1 MKIGTIRD
9 GATRLPA
16 LIDGDRAYRLDD
28 LLGAMGGVPV
38 TVPDGADAASV
49 LATRELAVAARAAA
63 EALPD
68 LISRGAAPSYP
79 LYSLGPPVSH
89 PGKIVCAGRNYA
101 DHARELG
108 NDVPTRPIL
117 FAKLASSLRGPFD
130 DVIRP
135 LEVDDLD
142 YEAELCVVIGTGGR
156 RIPKERALAHVAG
169 YCCANDVSARN
180 AQLGL
185 GDQWL
190 RGKSFDT
197 FCPIG
202 PWIVSAD
209 EIPDPQALTLRCRV
223 DGSIRQNGTTAD
235 MIFDVATLIS
245 YISDAFTLEPGDLIL
260 TGTPSGVAMGQNPAP
275 WLEPGQLCEVE
286 IPEIGVIA
294 NRIVAE
300 HRGSTD
306 NG

>member
-1 MKIGTIRD
+1 MKIGTLRD
-9 GATRLPA
+9 GGATLPA
-16 LIDGDRAYRLDD
+16 LIEGERAYRLDD
-28 LLGAMGGVPV
+28 VLGAMGGVPV
-38 TVPDGADAASV
+38 AVPEGADAATI
-49 LATRELAVAARAAA
+49 LATPALAAAARSALD
-63 EALPD
+63 ALPD
-68 LISRGAAPSYP
+68 LITRGAAPSYP
-79 LYSLGPPVSH
+79 LYILGPPVPR

-108 NDVPTRPIL
+108 NDIPTRPIL
-117 FAKLASSLRGPFD
+117 FAKLVTSIRGPFD
-130 DVIRP
+130 DVVRP
-135 LEVDDLD
+135 REVDDLD

-156 RIPKERALAHVAG
+156 RIPKDRALAHVAG

-209 EIPDPQALTLRCRV
+209 EIPDPQALRVRCRV
-223 DGSIRQNGTTAD
+223 DGSVRQDGSTAD
-235 MIFDVATLIS
+235 MIFDVATLIA
-245 YISDAFTLEPGDLIL
+245 YISDAFTLEPGDIIL
-260 TGTPSGVAMGQNPAP
+260 TGTPSGVAMGQSPAP
-275 WLEPGQLCEVE
+275 WLQPGQLCEVE
-286 IPEIGVIA
+286 IPGIGSIA

-300 HRGSTD
+300 EPA
-306 NG
+306 NA

>member
-1 MKIGTIRD
+1 MRIGTVRD
-9 GATRLPA
+9 GTEFLPA
-16 LIDGDRAYRLDD
+16 LIEDDRAYRLDD
-28 LLGAMGGVPV
+28 VLGAMGGAPVAVPHG
-38 TVPDGADAASV
+38 TDAATV
-49 LATRELAVAARAAA
+49 LATRTLAVAARAAA
-63 EALPD
+63 ASLPD
-68 LISRGAAPSYP
+68 LIARGAAPSYP
-79 LYSLGPPVSH
+79 LYSLGPPVPR

-108 NDVPTRPIL
+108 EDVPSQPIL
-117 FAKLASSLRGPFD
+117 FAKLATSIRGPFD
-130 DVIRP
+130 DVVRP

-156 RIPKERALAHVAG
+156 RIPRERALAHVAG

-209 EIPDPQALTLRCRV
+209 EIPDPQALAVRCRV
-223 DGSIRQNGTTAD
+223 DGSLRQNGSTAD
-235 MIFDVATLIS
+235 MIFDVATLVA
-245 YISDAFTLEPGDLIL
+245 YISDAFMLEPGDLIL
-260 TGTPSGVAMGQNPAP
+260 TGTPAGVAVGQSPPP
-275 WLEPGQLCEVE
+275 WLQPGQLCEVE

-300 HRGSTD
+300 GQGPTPQ
-306 NG
+306 

>member
-1 MKIGTIRD
+1 MRIGTLRD
-9 GATRLPA
+9 GTAHLPA
-16 LIDGDRAYRLDD
+16 LIEGERAYRLDD
-28 LLGAMGGVPV
+28 VLGAMGGVPV
-38 TVPDGADAASV
+38 VVPDGADAATV
-49 LATRELAVAARAAA
+49 LATPALAAAARSAI
-63 EALPD
+63 EALPG

-79 LYSLGPPVSH
+79 LYNLGPPVPR

-101 DHARELG
+101 DHAKELG

-117 FAKLASSLRGPFD
+117 FAKLVTSVRGPFD
-130 DVIRP
+130 DVVRP
-135 LEVDDLD
+135 REVDDLD

-156 RIPKERALAHVAG
+156 RIPKDRALAHVAG

-209 EIPDPQALTLRCRV
+209 EIPDPQALKVRCRV
-223 DGSIRQNGTTAD
+223 DGILRQDGDTAD

-245 YISDAFTLEPGDLIL
+245 YMSDAFTLEPGDLIL
-260 TGTPSGVAMGQNPAP
+260 TGTPSGVAMGQHPAP
-275 WLEPGQLCEVE
+275 WLQPGQLCEVE
-286 IPEIGVIA
+286 IPEIGIIA

-300 HRGSTD
+300 DPAQG
-306 NG
+306 

>member
-1 MKIGTIRD
+1 MRIGTLRD
-9 GATRLPA
+9 GSANIPA
-16 LIDGDRAYRLDD
+16 LIDGERAYRLDD
-28 LLGAMGGVPV
+28 VLGAMGGVPV
-38 TVPDGADAASV
+38 VVPDGADAATI
-49 LATRELAVAARAAA
+49 LATPALAVAARSAI
-63 EALPD
+63 EALPG
-68 LISRGAAPSYP
+68 LITRGAAPSYP
-79 LYSLGPPVSH
+79 LYNLGPPVPR

-101 DHARELG
+101 DHAKELG

-117 FAKLASSLRGPFD
+117 FAKLATSVRGPFD
-130 DVIRP
+130 EVVRP

-156 RIPKERALAHVAG
+156 RIPKDRALAHVAG

-190 RGKSFDT
+190 RGKSFDS

-209 EIPDPQALTLRCRV
+209 EIPDPQALHVRCRV
-223 DGSIRQNGTTAD
+223 DGILRQDGSTAD
-235 MIFDVATLIS
+235 MIFDVTTLIS

-260 TGTPSGVAMGQNPAP
+260 TGTPAGVAMGQHPAP
-275 WLEPGQLCEVE
+275 WLQPGQLCEVE
-286 IPEIGVIA
+286 IPGIGTIA

-300 HRGSTD
+300 EAAQG
-306 NG
+306 

>member
-1 MKIGTIRD
+1 MRIGTIRD
-9 GATRLPA
+9 GTELLPA
-16 LIDGDRAYRLDD
+16 LIEGDRAYRLDD
-28 LLGAMGGVPV
+28 ILGAMGGAPVAVPSG
-38 TVPDGADAASV
+38 TDAAMV
-49 LATRELAVAARAAA
+49 LATRKLAVAARAAA
-63 EALPD
+63 ASLPD
-68 LISRGAAPSYP
+68 LIARGAAPSYP
-79 LYSLGPPVSH
+79 LYSLGPPVPR

-108 NDVPTRPIL
+108 EDVPSQPIL
-117 FAKLASSLRGPFD
+117 FAKLASSIRGPFD
-130 DVIRP
+130 DVVRP

-156 RIPKERALAHVAG
+156 RIPRERALAHVAG

-209 EIPDPQALTLRCRV
+209 EIPDPQALAVRCRV
-223 DGSIRQNGTTAD
+223 DGTLRQNGSTAD
-235 MIFDVATLIS
+235 MIFDVATLIA

-260 TGTPSGVAMGQNPAP
+260 TGTPAGVAVGQSPPP
-275 WLEPGQLCEVE
+275 WLQPGQLCEVE

-300 HRGSTD
+300 GQGSTPQ
-306 NG
+306 

>member
-1 MKIGTIRD
+1 MKIGTLRD
-9 GATRLPA
+9 GAATLPA
-16 LIDGDRAYRLDD
+16 LIDGERAYRLDD
-28 LLGAMGGVPV
+28 VLGAMGGVPV
-38 TVPDGADAASV
+38 AVPDRADAATV
-49 LATRELAVAARAAA
+49 LAIPELAAAARAALD
-63 EALPD
+63 ALPG
-68 LISRGAAPSYP
+68 LIARGAAPSYP
-79 LYSLGPPVSH
+79 LYTLGPPVPR

-101 DHARELG
+101 EHAKELG

-117 FAKLASSLRGPFD
+117 FAKLATSIRGPYD
-130 DVIRP
+130 DVVRP
-135 LEVDDLD
+135 REVDDLD

-156 RIPKERALAHVAG
+156 RIPKDRALAHVAG

-209 EIPDPQALTLRCRV
+209 EVPDPQSLQIRCRV
-223 DGSIRQNGTTAD
+223 DGSIRQDGRTAD
-235 MIFDVATLIS
+235 MIFDVATLIA

-260 TGTPSGVAMGQNPAP
+260 TGTPSGVAMGQTPAP
-275 WLEPGQLCEVE
+275 WLQPGQLCEIE
-286 IPEIGVIA
+286 IPGVGTIA

-300 HRGSTD
+300 GSA
-306 NG
+306 

>member
-1 MKIGTIRD
+1 MKIGTLRD
-9 GATRLPA
+9 GTANLPA
-16 LIDGDRAYRLDD
+16 LVEGERAYRLDD
-28 LLGAMGGVPV
+28 VLGAMGGVPV
-38 TVPDGADAASV
+38 VVPDGADAATI
-49 LATRELAVAARAAA
+49 LATPALATAARSAI
-63 EALPD
+63 EALPG
-68 LISRGAAPSYP
+68 LITRGAAPSYP
-79 LYSLGPPVSH
+79 LYNLGPPVPR

-101 DHARELG
+101 DHAKELG

-117 FAKLASSLRGPFD
+117 FAKLVTSIRGPFD
-130 DVIRP
+130 DVVRP
-135 LEVDDLD
+135 REVDDLD

-156 RIPKERALAHVAG
+156 RIPKDRALAHVAG

-209 EIPDPQALTLRCRV
+209 EIPDPQALKVRCRV
-223 DGSIRQNGTTAD
+223 DGILRQDGNTVD
-235 MIFDVATLIS
+235 MIFDVATLVS

-260 TGTPSGVAMGQNPAP
+260 TGTPSGVAMGQHPAP
-275 WLEPGQLCEVE
+275 WLQPGQLCEVE
-286 IPEIGVIA
+286 IPGIGTIA

-300 HRGSTD
+300 EPAQG
-306 NG
+306 

>member
-1 MKIGTIRD
+1 MKIGTVRD
-9 GATRLPA
+9 GTAPLPA
-16 LIDGDRAYRLDD
+16 IVEGDRAYRLDD

-38 TVPDGADAASV
+38 SVPQGADAATV
-49 LATRELAVAARAAA
+49 LAVRELTVAARAASD
-63 EALPD
+63 ALPQ
-68 LISRGAAPSYP
+68 LIARGAAPSYP
-79 LYSLGPPVSH
+79 LYALGPPVPR
-89 PGKIVCAGRNYA
+89 PGKIICAGRNYA

-108 NDVPTRPIL
+108 DDVPTRPIL
-117 FAKLASSLRGPFD
+117 FAKLASSVCGPFD

-135 LEVDDLD
+135 LEVGDLD

-156 RIPKERALAHVAG
+156 RIPKDRALAHVGG
-169 YCCANDVSARN
+169 YCCANDVSART
-180 AQLGL
+180 AQFGL

-209 EIPDPQALTLRCRV
+209 EITDPQALSVRCRV
-223 DGSIRQNGTTAD
+223 DGTLRQNGSTAD
-235 MIFDVATLIS
+235 LIFDVATLVS

-260 TGTPSGVAMGQNPAP
+260 TGTPAGVAMGQSPAP
-275 WLEPGQLCEVE
+275 WLQPGQLCEVE

-300 HRGSTD
+300 R
-306 NG
+306 

>member
-1 MKIGTIRD
+1 MRIGTVRD
-9 GATRLPA
+9 GTEFLPA
-16 LIDGDRAYRLDD
+16 LIEDDRAYRLDD
-28 LLGAMGGVPV
+28 VLGAMGGAPVAVPYG
-38 TVPDGADAASV
+38 TDAATV
-49 LATRELAVAARAAA
+49 LATRTLAVAARTAAA
-63 EALPD
+63 SLPD
-68 LISRGAAPSYP
+68 LIARGAAPSYP
-79 LYSLGPPVSH
+79 LYSLGPPVPR

-108 NDVPTRPIL
+108 ENVPSQPIL
-117 FAKLASSLRGPFD
+117 FAKLATSIRGPFD
-130 DVIRP
+130 DVVRP

-156 RIPKERALAHVAG
+156 RIPRERALAHVAG

-209 EIPDPQALTLRCRV
+209 EIPDPQALAVRCRV
-223 DGSIRQNGTTAD
+223 DGSLRQNGSTAD
-235 MIFDVATLIS
+235 MIFDVATLVA

-260 TGTPSGVAMGQNPAP
+260 TGTPAGVAVGQSPPP
-275 WLEPGQLCEVE
+275 WLQPGQLCEVE

-300 HRGSTD
+300 GQGSTPP
-306 NG
+306 

>member
-1 MKIGTIRD
+1 MKIGTLRD
-9 GATRLPA
+9 GNATLPA
-16 LIDGDRAYRLDD
+16 LIEGERAYRLDD
-28 LLGAMGGVPV
+28 VLGAMGGVPV
-38 TVPDGADAASV
+38 AVPEGADAATI
-49 LATRELAVAARAAA
+49 LATPALAAAARSAVD
-63 EALPD
+63 ALPD
-68 LISRGAAPSYP
+68 LITRGAAPSYP
-79 LYSLGPPVSH
+79 LYTLGPPVPR

-108 NDVPTRPIL
+108 NDIPTRPIL
-117 FAKLASSLRGPFD
+117 FAKLVTSIRGPFD
-130 DVIRP
+130 DVVRP
-135 LEVDDLD
+135 REVDDLD

-156 RIPKERALAHVAG
+156 RIPKDRALAHVAG

-209 EIPDPQALTLRCRV
+209 EIPDPQALRVRCRV
-223 DGSIRQNGTTAD
+223 DGSVRQDGSTAD
-235 MIFDVATLIS
+235 MIFDVATLIA
-245 YISDAFTLEPGDLIL
+245 YISDAFTLEPGDIIL
-260 TGTPSGVAMGQNPAP
+260 TGTPSGVAMGQSPAP
-275 WLEPGQLCEVE
+275 WLQPGQLCEVE
-286 IPEIGVIA
+286 IPGIGSIA

-300 HRGSTD
+300 EPAKD
-306 NG
+306 

>member
-1 MKIGTIRD
+1 MRIGTIRD
-9 GATRLPA
+9 GTDFLPA
-16 LIDGDRAYRLDD
+16 LIEGDRAYRLDD
-28 LLGAMGGVPV
+28 ILGAMGGVPV
-38 TVPDGADAASV
+38 AVPDGTDAATV
-49 LATRELAVAARAAA
+49 LATRKLAVAARAAA
-63 EALPD
+63 AELPG
-68 LISRGAAPSYP
+68 LIARGAAPSYP
-79 LYSLGPPVSH
+79 LYSLGPPVPR

-108 NDVPTRPIL
+108 EDVPSRPIL
-117 FAKLASSLRGPFD
+117 FAKLATCIRGPFD
-130 DVIRP
+130 DVVRP

-156 RIPKERALAHVAG
+156 RIPRGRALVHVAG
-169 YCCANDVSARN
+169 YCCANDVSART

-209 EIPDPQALTLRCRV
+209 EIPDPQALAVRCRV
-223 DGSIRQNGTTAD
+223 DGSLRQNGSTAD
-235 MIFDVATLIS
+235 MIFDVATLVA

-260 TGTPSGVAMGQNPAP
+260 TGTPAGVAVGQSPPP
-275 WLEPGQLCEVE
+275 WLQPGQLCEVE
-286 IPEIGVIA
+286 IPEIGAIG

-300 HRGSTD
+300 GQGSTPQ
-306 NG
+306 

>member
-1 MKIGTIRD
+1 MKIGTLRD
-9 GATRLPA
+9 GAAHLPA
-16 LIDGDRAYRLDD
+16 LIEGDRAYRLDD
-28 LLGAMGGVPV
+28 ILGAMGGVPV
-38 TVPDGADAASV
+38 VIPDGADAATI
-49 LATRELAVAARAAA
+49 LATPALATAARSAID
-63 EALPD
+63 ALPG
-68 LISRGAAPSYP
+68 LIARGAAPSYP
-79 LYSLGPPVSH
+79 LYNLGAPVPR

-101 DHARELG
+101 DHAKELG

-117 FAKLASSLRGPFD
+117 FAKLVTSVRGPFD
-130 DVIRP
+130 DVVRP
-135 LEVDDLD
+135 REVDDLD

-156 RIPKERALAHVAG
+156 RIPKDRALAHVAG

-190 RGKSFDT
+190 RGKSFDS

-209 EIPDPQALTLRCRV
+209 EIPDPQALNVRCRV
-223 DGSIRQNGTTAD
+223 DGILRQDGNTAD
-235 MIFDVATLIS
+235 MIFDVTTLVS

-260 TGTPSGVAMGQNPAP
+260 TGTPAGVAMGQHPAP
-275 WLEPGQLCEVE
+275 WLQPGQLCEVE
-286 IPEIGVIA
+286 IPGVGSIA

-300 HRGSTD
+300 EAAQV
-306 NG
+306 

>member
-1 MKIGTIRD
+1 MKIGTLRD
-9 GATRLPA
+9 GSATLPA
-16 LIDGDRAYRLDD
+16 LIAGERAYRLDD
-28 LLGAMGGVPV
+28 VLGAMGGVPV
-38 TVPDGADAASV
+38 AVPDGADAATV
-49 LATRELAVAARAAA
+49 LATPALAAAARSAID
-63 EALPD
+63 ALPD
-68 LISRGAAPSYP
+68 LITRGAAPSYP
-79 LYSLGPPVSH
+79 LYILGPPVPR

-101 DHARELG
+101 EHAKELG
-108 NDVPTRPIL
+108 NDVPTQPIL
-117 FAKLASSLRGPFD
+117 FAKLVTSVRGPFD
-130 DVIRP
+130 DVVRP
-135 LEVDDLD
+135 REVDDLD

-169 YCCANDVSARN
+169 DCCANDVSARN

-190 RGKSFDT
+190 RGKSFDS

-209 EIPDPQALTLRCRV
+209 EIPDPQALNVRCRV
-223 DGSIRQNGTTAD
+223 DGTLRQDGHTAD

-260 TGTPSGVAMGQNPAP
+260 TGTPSGVAMGQKPSP
-275 WLEPGQLCEVE
+275 WLQPGQLCEIE
-286 IPEIGVIA
+286 IPGIGSIA

-300 HRGSTD
+300 ELGQQ
-306 NG
+306 

>member
-1 MKIGTIRD
+1 MKIGTLRD
-9 GATRLPA
+9 GGAILPA
-16 LIDGDRAYRLDD
+16 LIEGERAYRLDD
-28 LLGAMGGVPV
+28 VLGAMGGVPV
-38 TVPDGADAASV
+38 AVPDGADAARI
-49 LATRELAVAARAAA
+49 LATPALAAAARSALD
-63 EALPD
+63 ALPD
-68 LISRGAAPSYP
+68 LITRGAAPSYP
-79 LYSLGPPVSH
+79 LYILGPPVPR

-108 NDVPTRPIL
+108 NDIPTRPIL
-117 FAKLASSLRGPFD
+117 FAKLVTSIRGPFD
-130 DVIRP
+130 DVVRP
-135 LEVDDLD
+135 REVDDLD

-156 RIPKERALAHVAG
+156 RIPKDRALAHVAG

-209 EIPDPQALTLRCRV
+209 EIPDPQALRVRCRV
-223 DGSIRQNGTTAD
+223 DGSVRQDGSTAD
-235 MIFDVATLIS
+235 MIFDVATLIA
-245 YISDAFTLEPGDLIL
+245 YISDAFTLEPGDIIL
-260 TGTPSGVAMGQNPAP
+260 TGTPSGVAMGQSPAP
-275 WLEPGQLCEVE
+275 WLQPGQLCEVE
-286 IPEIGVIA
+286 IPGIGSIA

-300 HRGSTD
+300 EPAKD
-306 NG
+306 

>member
-1 MKIGTIRD
+1 MRIGTIRD
-9 GATRLPA
+9 GTEFLPA
-16 LIDGDRAYRLDD
+16 LIEGDRAYRLDD
-28 LLGAMGGVPV
+28 ILGAMGGAPV
-38 TVPDGADAASV
+38 AVPDGTDAATV
-49 LATRELAVAARAAA
+49 LATRKLAVAARAAA
-63 EALPD
+63 ASLPD
-68 LISRGAAPSYP
+68 LIARGAAPSYP
-79 LYSLGPPVSH
+79 LYSLGPPVPR

-108 NDVPTRPIL
+108 EDVPSQPIL
-117 FAKLASSLRGPFD
+117 FAKLASSIRGPFD
-130 DVIRP
+130 DVVRP

-156 RIPKERALAHVAG
+156 RIPRERALAHVAG

-209 EIPDPQALTLRCRV
+209 EIPDPQALAVRCRV
-223 DGSIRQNGTTAD
+223 DGTLRQNGSTAD
-235 MIFDVATLIS
+235 MIFDVATLIA

-260 TGTPSGVAMGQNPAP
+260 TGTPAGVAVGQSPPP
-275 WLEPGQLCEVE
+275 WLQPGQLCEVE

-300 HRGSTD
+300 GQGSTPQ
-306 NG
+306 

>member
-1 MKIGTIRD
+1 VKIGTVRD
-9 GATRLPA
+9 GTALVPA
-16 LIDGDRAYRLDD
+16 IVEGDRAYRLDD

-38 TVPDGADAASV
+38 SVPEGADAATV
-49 LATRELAVAARAAA
+49 LAVRELAVAARAASD
-63 EALPD
+63 ALPQ
-68 LISRGAAPSYP
+68 LSARGAAPSYP
-79 LYSLGPPVSH
+79 LYALGPPVPR
-89 PGKIVCAGRNYA
+89 PGKIIGAGRNYA

-108 NDVPTRPIL
+108 EDVPTRPIL
-117 FAKLASSLRGPFD
+117 FAKLATSIRGPFD

-156 RIPKERALAHVAG
+156 RIAKDRALAHVGG
-169 YCCANDVSARN
+169 YCCANDVSART
-180 AQLGL
+180 AQFGL
-185 GDQWL
+185 GDQWM

-209 EIPDPQALTLRCRV
+209 EIRDPQALAVRCRV
-223 DGSIRQNGTTAD
+223 DGALRQNGSTAD
-235 MIFDVATLIS
+235 MIFDVATLVS

-260 TGTPSGVAMGQNPAP
+260 TGTPAGVAMGQSPAP
-275 WLEPGQLCEVE
+275 WLQPGQLCEVE
-286 IPEIGVIA
+286 IPQIGVIA

-300 HRGSTD
+300 R
-306 NG
+306 

>member
-1 MKIGTIRD
+1 MKIGAIRN
-9 GATRLPA
+9 GSAPVPA
-16 LIDGDRAYRLDD
+16 LIEGDRAYRLDD
-28 LLGAMGGVPV
+28 ILGAMGGVPV
-38 TVPDGADAASV
+38 SVPEGADAATV
-49 LATRELAVAARAAA
+49 LAVRELNVAARAAT

-79 LYSLGPPVSH
+79 LYALGPPVPR

-101 DHARELG
+101 EHARELG
-108 NDVPTRPIL
+108 NDLPTRPIL
-117 FAKLASSLRGPFD
+117 FAKLATCIRGPFD
-130 DVIRP
+130 DVVRP
-135 LEVDDLD
+135 IEVDDLD
-142 YEAELCVVIGTGGR
+142 YEAELCVVIGAGGR
-156 RIPKERALAHVAG
+156 RIPRDRALAHVGG

-209 EIPDPQALTLRCRV
+209 EIPDPQALAVRCRV
-223 DGSIRQNGTTAD
+223 DGTLRQNGSTAD
-235 MIFDVATLIS
+235 MIFDVATLVS
-245 YISDAFTLEPGDLIL
+245 YISDAFTLEPGDLIP
-260 TGTPSGVAMGQNPAP
+260 TGTPAGVAMGQSPAP
-275 WLEPGQLCEVE
+275 WLQPGQLCEVE

-294 NRIVAE
+294 NRIVSE
-300 HRGSTD
+300 ERSPGS
-306 NG
+306 G

>member
-1 MKIGTIRD
+1 MRIGTLRD
-9 GATRLPA
+9 GAATLPA
-16 LIDGDRAYRLDD
+16 LIEGGRAYRLDD
-28 LLGAMGGVPV
+28 VLGAMGGVPV
-38 TVPDGADAASV
+38 AIPDGADAATI
-49 LATRELAVAARAAA
+49 LAGPALRAAARAAVD
-63 EALPD
+63 ALPG
-68 LISRGAAPSYP
+68 LITRGAAPSYP
-79 LYSLGPPVSH
+79 LYVLGPPVPR

-101 DHARELG
+101 EHAKELG
-108 NDVPTRPIL
+108 NDIPTRPIL
-117 FAKLASSLRGPFD
+117 FAKLTTSVSGPFD
-130 DVIRP
+130 DVVRP
-135 LEVDDLD
+135 REVDDLD

-156 RIPKERALAHVAG
+156 RIPKDRALAHVAG

-209 EIPDPQALTLRCRV
+209 EIPDPQALQLRCRV
-223 DGSIRQNGTTAD
+223 DGSLRQDGTTAD

-260 TGTPSGVAMGQNPAP
+260 TGTPSGVAMGQHPAP
-275 WLEPGQLCEVE
+275 WLQPGQLCEVE
-286 IPEIGVIA
+286 IPGIGSIA

-300 HRGSTD
+300 ETEQQ
-306 NG
+306 

>member
-1 MKIGTIRD
+1 MKIGTLRD
-9 GATRLPA
+9 GTAHLPA
-16 LIDGDRAYRLDD
+16 LIEGERAYRLDD
-28 LLGAMGGVPV
+28 VLGAMGGVPV
-38 TVPDGADAASV
+38 VVPDGADAATI
-49 LATRELAVAARAAA
+49 LATPALATAARSAI
-63 EALPD
+63 EALPG
-68 LISRGAAPSYP
+68 LITRGAAPSYP
-79 LYSLGPPVSH
+79 LYNLGPPVPR

-101 DHARELG
+101 DHAKELG

-117 FAKLASSLRGPFD
+117 FAKLVTSVRGPFD
-130 DVIRP
+130 DVVRP
-135 LEVDDLD
+135 REVDDLD

-156 RIPKERALAHVAG
+156 RIPKDRALAHVAG

-197 FCPIG
+197 FCPYG

-209 EIPDPQALTLRCRV
+209 EIPDPQALKVRCRV
-223 DGSIRQNGTTAD
+223 DGILRQDGNTAD
-235 MIFDVATLIS
+235 MIFDVATLVS

-260 TGTPSGVAMGQNPAP
+260 TGTPSGVAMGQHPAP
-275 WLEPGQLCEVE
+275 WLQPGQLCEVE
-286 IPEIGVIA
+286 IPGIGSIA

-300 HRGSTD
+300 EPAQG
-306 NG
+306 

>member
-1 MKIGTIRD
+1 MKIGTLRD
-9 GATRLPA
+9 GGATLPA
-16 LIDGDRAYRLDD
+16 LIEGERAYRLDD
-28 LLGAMGGVPV
+28 VLGAMGGVPV
-38 TVPDGADAASV
+38 AVPEGADAATI
-49 LATRELAVAARAAA
+49 LATPALAAAARSALD
-63 EALPD
+63 ALPD
-68 LISRGAAPSYP
+68 LITRGAAPSYP
-79 LYSLGPPVSH
+79 LYILGPPVPR

-108 NDVPTRPIL
+108 NDIPTRPIL
-117 FAKLASSLRGPFD
+117 FAKLVTSIRGPFD
-130 DVIRP
+130 DVVRP
-135 LEVDDLD
+135 REVDDLD

-156 RIPKERALAHVAG
+156 RIPKDRALAHVAG

-209 EIPDPQALTLRCRV
+209 EIPDPQALRVRCRV
-223 DGSIRQNGTTAD
+223 DGSVRQDGSTAD
-235 MIFDVATLIS
+235 MIFDVATLIA
-245 YISDAFTLEPGDLIL
+245 YISDAFTLEPGDIIL
-260 TGTPSGVAMGQNPAP
+260 TGTPSGVAMGQSPAP
-275 WLEPGQLCEVE
+275 WLQPGQLCEVE
-286 IPEIGVIA
+286 IPGIGSIA

-300 HRGSTD
+300 EPAKD
-306 NG
+306 

>member
-1 MKIGTIRD
+1 MKIGTLRD
-9 GATRLPA
+9 GSATLPA
-16 LIDGDRAYRLDD
+16 LIEGERAYRLDD
-28 LLGAMGGVPV
+28 VLGAMGGVPV
-38 TVPDGADAASV
+38 AVPDGADAATI
-49 LATRELAVAARAAA
+49 LATPALAAA
-63 EALPD
+63 SRSALDALPD
-68 LISRGAAPSYP
+68 LITRGAAPSYP
-79 LYSLGPPVSH
+79 LYILGPPVPR

-117 FAKLASSLRGPFD
+117 FAKLVTSIRGPFD
-130 DVIRP
+130 DVVRP
-135 LEVDDLD
+135 REVDDLD

-156 RIPKERALAHVAG
+156 RIPKDRALAHVAG

-197 FCPIG
+197 FCPTG

-209 EIPDPQALTLRCRV
+209 EVGDPQALRVRCRV
-223 DGSIRQNGTTAD
+223 DGSVRQDGSTAD
-235 MIFDVATLIS
+235 MIFDVATLIA

-275 WLEPGQLCEVE
+275 WLQPGQLCEVE
-286 IPEIGVIA
+286 IPGIGSIA

-300 HRGSTD
+300 EPATA
-306 NG
+306 

>member
-1 MKIGTIRD
+1 MKIGTLRD
-9 GATRLPA
+9 GGATLPA
-16 LIDGDRAYRLDD
+16 LIEGERAYRLDD
-28 LLGAMGGVPV
+28 VLGAMGGVPV
-38 TVPDGADAASV
+38 AVPDGADAATI
-49 LATRELAVAARAAA
+49 LATPALAAAARSALD
-63 EALPD
+63 ALPD
-68 LISRGAAPSYP
+68 LITRGAAPSYP
-79 LYSLGPPVSH
+79 LYVLGPPVPR

-108 NDVPTRPIL
+108 NDIPTRPIL
-117 FAKLASSLRGPFD
+117 FAKLVTSIRGPFD
-130 DVIRP
+130 DVVRP
-135 LEVDDLD
+135 REVDDLD

-156 RIPKERALAHVAG
+156 RIPKDRALAHVAG

-209 EIPDPQALTLRCRV
+209 EIPDPQALRVRCRV
-223 DGSIRQNGTTAD
+223 DGSVRQDGSTAD
-235 MIFDVATLIS
+235 MIFDVATLIA
-245 YISDAFTLEPGDLIL
+245 YISDAFTLEPGDIIL
-260 TGTPSGVAMGQNPAP
+260 TGTPSGVAMGQSPAP
-275 WLEPGQLCEVE
+275 WLQPGQLCEVE
-286 IPEIGVIA
+286 IPGIGSIA

-300 HRGSTD
+300 EPAKD
-306 NG
+306 

>member
-1 MKIGTIRD
+1 
-9 GATRLPA
+9 
-16 LIDGDRAYRLDD
+16 
-28 LLGAMGGVPV
+28 V
-38 TVPDGADAASV
+38 
-49 LATRELAVAARAAA
+49 
-63 EALPD
+63 LPD
-68 LISRGAAPSYP
+68 LVARGAAPSYP
-79 LYSLGPPVSH
+79 LYALGPPVPR

-117 FAKLASSLRGPFD
+117 FAKLATSIRGPFD
-130 DVIRP
+130 DVVRP

-142 YEAELCVVIGTGGR
+142 YEAELCVAIGTGGR
-156 RIPKERALAHVAG
+156 RIPKDRALAHVAG
-169 YCCANDVSARN
+169 YTCANDVSARN
-180 AQLGL
+180 AQLGQ

-209 EIPDPQALTLRCRV
+209 EVPDPQALTVRCRV
-223 DGSIRQNGTTAD
+223 DGALRQNGSTAD

-260 TGTPSGVAMGQNPAP
+260 TGTPAGVAMGQTPPP
-275 WLEPGQLCEVE
+275 WLQPGQLCEVE

-300 HRGSTD
+300 VTASR
-306 NG
+306 

>member
-1 MKIGTIRD
+1 VRIGTLRD
-9 GATRLPA
+9 GATTLPA
-16 LIDGDRAYRLDD
+16 LIAGERAYRLDD
-28 LLGAMGGVPV
+28 VLGAMGGVPV
-38 TVPDGADAASV
+38 AVPDGADAASV
-49 LATRELAVAARAAA
+49 LASPALSSAARAALG
-63 EALPD
+63 ALPD
-68 LISRGAAPSYP
+68 LITRGAAPSYP
-79 LYSLGPPVSH
+79 LYILGPPVPR

-101 DHARELG
+101 EHAKELG
-108 NDVPTRPIL
+108 NDIPTRPIL
-117 FAKLASSLRGPFD
+117 FAKLATSVRGPFD
-130 DVIRP
+130 DVVRP
-135 LEVDDLD
+135 REVDDLD

-156 RIPKERALAHVAG
+156 RIPKDRALAHVAG

-209 EIPDPQALTLRCRV
+209 EIPDPQALKVRCRV
-223 DGSIRQNGTTAD
+223 DGSLRQDGTTAD
-235 MIFDVATLIS
+235 MIFDVATLIA

-260 TGTPSGVAMGQNPAP
+260 TGTPSGVAMGQHPAP
-275 WLEPGQLCEVE
+275 WLQPGQLCEVE
-286 IPEIGVIA
+286 IPGIGSIA

-300 HRGSTD
+300 EPG
-306 NG
+306 

>member
-1 MKIGTIRD
+1 MKIGTLRD
-9 GATRLPA
+9 GSATLPA
-16 LIDGDRAYRLDD
+16 LIEGERAYRLDD
-28 LLGAMGGVPV
+28 VLGAMGGVPV
-38 TVPDGADAASV
+38 VVPDGADAATV
-49 LATRELAVAARAAA
+49 LASPGLAAAARAAL

-68 LISRGAAPSYP
+68 LIARGAAPSYP
-79 LYSLGPPVSH
+79 LYILGPPVPR

-101 DHARELG
+101 DHAHELG

-117 FAKLASSLRGPFD
+117 FAKLVTSIRGPFD
-130 DVIRP
+130 DVVRP
-135 LEVDDLD
+135 REVDDLD
-142 YEAELCVVIGTGGR
+142 YEAELCVVIGTGGK

-185 GDQWL
+185 GDQWM

-209 EIPDPQALTLRCRV
+209 EIPDPQALQVRCRV
-223 DGSIRQNGTTAD
+223 DGALRQDGTTAD

-245 YISDAFTLEPGDLIL
+245 YMSEAFTLESGDLIL
-260 TGTPSGVAMGQNPAP
+260 TGTPSGVAMGQTPP
-275 WLEPGQLCEVE
+275 RWLQPGQLCEVE
-286 IPEIGVIA
+286 IPGIGGIA

-300 HRGSTD
+300 D
-306 NG
+306 PAPD